1 MINLCKKNGISM
13 SCDTCGTIERFGRR
27 VYVGRRLCL
36 DCWKDKKENKKK
48 TAEESRTSTDE
59 E

>member
-1 MINLCKKNGISM
+1 M
-13 SCDTCGTIERFGRR
+13 SCDTCGTIERYGRR

-48 TAEESRTSTDE
+48 KTEESRTSTDE